1 MKSSPKGAADSLTTA
16 ADFYDYTR
24 TLLIEAKA
32 RRNTRLLSRC
42 AIRINSERFNAL
54 SDGRQEDLLE
64 LYAAAMMATGMGAP

>member
-24 TLLIEAKA
+24 QLLIETQAK
-32 RRNTRLLSRC
+32 RDWRLLARC
-42 AIRINSERFNAL
+42 AIRVNSERFKAL